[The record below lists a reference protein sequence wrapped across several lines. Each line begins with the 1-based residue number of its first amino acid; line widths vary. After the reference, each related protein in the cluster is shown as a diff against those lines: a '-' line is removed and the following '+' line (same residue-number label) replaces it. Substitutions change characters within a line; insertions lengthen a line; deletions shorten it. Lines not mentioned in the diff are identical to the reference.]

1 MDKKTGEI
9 TKETATFYILGG
21 SKNKNVYICPR
32 IWCVR
37 CEIPISPVDFVKKQ
51 VCIQCGG
58 KVLKDK
64 KEKITEQKTL
74 YVRKHP
80 YTWKD
85 TKKTSHLNRF
95 LNEVIKGSYQKNS
108 ELEDLVIQE
117 LKMSQ
122 KSMYP
127 YYLKPQKID
136 KNIAL
141 TCCGSKSLPV
151 EDESGEG
158 DKVKQIKGETIYY
171 FLNKKDVLE
180 QDKLGFITEN
190 LP

>member
-1 MDKKTGEI
+1 M
-9 TKETATFYILGG
+9 
-21 SKNKNVYICPR
+21 
-32 IWCVR
+32 
-37 CEIPISPVDFVKKQ
+37 
-51 VCIQCGG
+51 
-58 KVLKDK
+58 
-64 KEKITEQKTL
+64 
-74 YVRKHP
+74 RKHP

-190 LP
+190 LALILGNEEEKKSRKQFKYYFRHLGQTYIYNDFFNQRNKFFRLGVERVLKTEFQLF